1 MAAPIHPVKVTLC
14 APGPGGESLG
24 SYGSATITW
33 TRPEN
38 TTDYT
43 AGDVIGVADSG
54 TPANAGSAIFEI
66 PNIGP
71 AGGHVFI
78 TDVALE
84 IALSAITSG
93 MTSFRFEVYDASP
106 TAILD
111 NAAWDLGSGDRSKH
125 LTTIG
130 NVVPVDKG
138 STLKVVVSG
147 VNQKVKL
154 AEGSTSL
161 WFELVTEG
169 AYTPASG
176 TAYKARFETVAA

>member
-1 MAAPIHPVKVTLC
+1 MAAPIYPAKVTLC
-14 APGPGGESLG
+14 APGPSGEALTG
-24 SYGSATITW
+24 YSATVSW
-33 TRPEN
+33 TRPAN

-43 AGDVIGVADSG
+43 AGDVIGIADSG

-71 AGGHVFI
+71 EGGHVFI

-84 IALSAITSG
+84 IALSAIPSG
-93 MTSFRFEVYDASP
+93 MTSFRFEIYNASP

-111 NAAWDLGSGDRSKH
+111 NAAWDLVSGDRAKH

-161 WFELVTEG
+161 WFELATEG
-169 AYTPASG
+169 GFTPGSG
-176 TAYKARFETVAA
+176 TAYKARFEAVAA